1 MDSRLE
7 GPLPRIAYSFKQG
20 TFDLKSLAPHLWFE
34 ADDGWSTAVRLGG
47 HLQSLF
53 RRIEHLGVV
62 LASAQSGPLSTAD
75 TWERPSFQWV
85 SHTGEF
91 VEPSSGA
98 EVRLASLKSVMAVV
112 QEVED
117 QQVASLQFFDASGE
131 GGLKLMLTNW
141 SDLDY
146 FEALISI
153 HGRAREEGSSR
164 QRLLGGKGNDNDKAN
179 AMVVPT
185 RNAVPFEERDE
196 EGAVLSGFTADMVH
210 PLWSGLSRT
219 LPDSHFPGVPG
230 LLRRDALALA
240 GGQHA
245 WQVSKD
251 MVLRAM
257 EDMVMRG
264 VALGGAVRNGVSYV
278 PMAFRPKHWNQCG
291 CGQTFFGECTQ
302 FTLRRCCGSAWE
314 CWAVCHTNAKGTD
327 EVVCLEFYDS
337 QRRFCGG
344 LGLSTGAT
352 SGDHACWRGWLEK

>member
-47 HLQSLF
+47 HLPSLF
-53 RRIEHLGVV
+53 RRIEYLGVV

-98 EVRLASLKSVMAVV
+98 EVRLGSLKSVMAVV
-112 QEVED
+112 QEMED
-117 QQVASLQFFDASGE
+117 QQVASLQFFDAAGD

-153 HGRAREEGSSR
+153 HGRPREEDGSR
-164 QRLLGGKGNDNDKAN
+164 QVPPCGKDKQIG
-179 AMVVPT
+179 VPT
-185 RNAVPFEERDE
+185 RNAMLPFAVRDE
-196 EGAVLSGFTADMVH
+196 EGAVLSGFTAEMVH

-219 LPDSHFPGVPG
+219 LPDSHFPGMPG

-245 WQVSKD
+245 WQVSKET
-251 MVLRAM
+251 VLRAM
-257 EDMVMRG
+257 EDMVTRG
-264 VALGGAVRNGVSYV
+264 VALGGTVRNGLSYL

-344 LGLSTGAT
+344 LGLSTGA
-352 SGDHACWRGWLEK
+352 SVGDHACWRGWLEK